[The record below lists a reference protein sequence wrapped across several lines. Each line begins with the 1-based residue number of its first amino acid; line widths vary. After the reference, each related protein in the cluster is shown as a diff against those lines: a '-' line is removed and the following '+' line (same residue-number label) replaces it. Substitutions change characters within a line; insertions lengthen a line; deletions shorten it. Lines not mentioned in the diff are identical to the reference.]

1 VHALR
6 TRVPKGAVVI
16 AAPQVAYRV
25 VAGAP
30 LYVAAAPV
38 AHVANTK
45 ANDPYRRATAV
56 LHWLKT
62 NDPSVPRRFHATW
75 AIRDGRLYRL
85 PR

>member
-1 VHALR
+1 
-6 TRVPKGAVVI
+6 
-16 AAPQVAYRV
+16 
-25 VAGAP
+25 
-30 LYVAAAPV
+30 
-38 AHVANTK
+38 
-45 ANDPYRRATAV
+45 V

>member
-1 VHALR
+1 
-6 TRVPKGAVVI
+6 VI
-16 AAPQVAYRV
+16 APLQVSYRV
-25 VAGAP
+25 VATAP

-45 ANDPYRRATAV
+45 ANDPYRRAAAV

-62 NDPSVPRRFHATW
+62 GDPAVPRRFHATW
-75 AIRDGRLYRL
+75 AIRGGRLYRL